1 MCLTLVEF
9 GGRIL
14 FLIYYLMIIG
24 LNKSFITDHLL
35 IALLHF
41 KQKVG
46 TIGCSSISLGIHPS
60 PLLSSS
66 LSFCSPLL
74 SIVKYLNPPL
84 RHDALCPFRRFVIP
98 IDFNLNG
105 TYHLLSPP
113 ILLQSNQLNHH
124 LWMHRSHDSL
134 TRCISYYSSPHFP
147 LFPIIFANRSRG
159 RSNCI
164 AHMHMAQ
171 TDTVKVRQSWKFGNH
186 CGGWCDTHTHFHT
199 HPRLAPAHS
208 AGIV

>member
-98 IDFNLNG
+98 IDFNLNV
-105 TYHLLSPP
+105 L
-113 ILLQSNQLNHH
+113 IF
-124 LWMHRSHDSL
+124 RF
-134 TRCISYYSSPHFP
+134 FP
-147 LFPIIFANRSRG
+147 LFLQIDLEDVRIALRTCTWPRLILLKYANLGNSGIIAEAG
-159 RSNCI
+159 
-164 AHMHMAQ
+164 A
-171 TDTVKVRQSWKFGNH
+171 
-186 CGGWCDTHTHFHT
+186 THTHTLSHT
-199 HPRLAPAHS
+199 PPTC
-208 AGIV
+208 AGP